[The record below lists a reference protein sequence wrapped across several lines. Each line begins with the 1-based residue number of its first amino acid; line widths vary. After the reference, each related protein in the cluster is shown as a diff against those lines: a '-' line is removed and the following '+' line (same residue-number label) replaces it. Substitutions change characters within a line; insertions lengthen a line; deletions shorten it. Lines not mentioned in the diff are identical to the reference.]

1 MNSTRFLNRT
11 HAGQALANA
20 LTRYA
25 NQDDVLVL
33 GLPRGGVPIAYEVA
47 RKLAAPLDV
56 MLVRKLGVPGWEELA
71 MGAIASGGVQVL
83 NQDVIRSAMVS
94 DQEVAAAAATQLKEL
109 QRRER
114 IYRPHRGH
122 PHIQNQTVILV
133 DDGIATGSTIR
144 AAVQALRK
152 QNPDRIVIAVPVA
165 SVEASA
171 RLRPLVDD
179 YVALLVPADFRAV
192 GHWYDSFPQT
202 SDAEVTELLEKAAAL
217 TPARES
223 TAP

>member
-1 MNSTRFLNRT
+1 MNSTRFLNRA
-11 HAGQALANA
+11 HAGQSLAKA

-25 NQDDVLVL
+25 GQDDVLVL
-33 GLPRGGVPIAYEVA
+33 GLARGGVPVAYEVA

-83 NQDVIRSAMVS
+83 NQEVIRSAMVS

-109 QRRER
+109 QRREQL
-114 IYRPHRGH
+114 YRPHRGH
-122 PHIQNQTVILV
+122 PQILNQTVILV
-133 DDGIATGSTIR
+133 DDGIATGSTIL
-144 AAVQALRK
+144 AAVRALRK
-152 QNPDRIVIAVPVA
+152 QKPDRIVIAVPVA

-171 RLRPLVDD
+171 LLRPLVDD
-179 YVALLVPADFRAV
+179 YIALLVPADFRAV
-192 GHWYDSFPQT
+192 GYWYDNFPQT
-202 SDAEVTELLEKAAAL
+202 SDAEVTEFLKKAATL
-217 TPARES
+217 EPARN